1 MSEFGADKKHTVTF
15 EVRGPKTRKQVKAYM
30 KRVRKLLRGLPG
42 KLQSERVMRAVTV
55 RRRKRKSKGRKRR
68 RRTS

>member
-1 MSEFGADKKHTVTF
+1 MSAFGADKKHAVTF

-30 KRVRKLLRGLPG
+30 KRIRTVLRGLPG
-42 KLQSERVMRAVTV
+42 NIKSQSLPSAK
-55 RRRKRKSKGRKRR
+55 RRRKSRTTKKRR